1 MVNVSKVRDSVEE
14 QPKEPREATHSVE
27 TQVGGDG
34 DVYFFNPWDRH
45 FESDKKPMINK
56 FEF

>member
-1 MVNVSKVRDSVEE
+1 VSASETRDDVVE
-14 QPKEPREATHSVE
+14 QREETSEGASSVE
-27 TQVGGDG
+27 TLVGNDG

-45 FESDKKPMINK
+45 FESDMKPKTNK

>member
-1 MVNVSKVRDSVEE
+1 MNASKNRDNVDE
-14 QPKEPREATHSVE
+14 QHEQTSEGASSVE
-27 TQVGGDG
+27 TLVGNDG

-45 FESDKKPMINK
+45 FESDMKPKTNK

>member
-1 MVNVSKVRDSVEE
+1 MEDRTNKARDADKNERTSKPS
-14 QPKEPREATHSVE
+14 A
-27 TQVGGDG
+27 VGEDG

-45 FESDKKPMINK
+45 FEAEQKPQTHK

>member
-1 MVNVSKVRDSVEE
+1 MSASETRDDVVE
-14 QPKEPREATHSVE
+14 QREETSEGASSVE
-27 TQVGGDG
+27 TLVGNDG

-45 FESDKKPMINK
+45 FESDMKPKTNK